1 MLKVKC
7 RADGREEVCMQR
19 REKVWRVVD
28 IYKFLE
34 RWRVVDILRFLE
46 KIKKIPC
53 KSSKGGAL

>member
-1 MLKVKC
+1 VH
-7 RADGREEVCMQR
+7 AEE

-46 KIKKIPC
+46 K
-53 KSSKGGAL
+53 SGAL